1 MNIFNESLTSDE
13 LIFVQKIAP
22 DLKTQGPNMYPDSIV
37 DTLWA
42 VFKKVRNHASKPAAL
57 EKAKF
62 DFAKQVEK
70 LASHCR

>member
-1 MNIFNESLTSDE
+1 I
-13 LIFVQKIAP
+13 
-22 DLKTQGPNMYPDSIV
+22 QGPNMYPDSIV

-42 VFKKVRNHASKPAAL
+42 VFKKVRNHASKPASL